1 MNENIQNNNGVN
13 NNTSVNGA
21 TSAQPVLQPVTP
33 AVNNQTQ
40 APVTN
45 PVVVEPTLEQSS
57 APVIQPLPHV
67 SDGNNEPVV
76 QPLPTVTEGNA
87 VPVVQPLPAVA
98 ENAAPVVQP
107 LPAVADGN
115 AASVV
120 PSASGDV
127 VSKIGNI
134 PLDQIKPREEQFAE
148 IPNEGGNDNTP
159 VEQAPAPKADE
170 GAIVNENL
178 KKVEIEYKPPSKVKT
193 FGLIFLFVMLIA
205 FVIFLPDISN
215 IISQFQSKGELE
227 EKVVITTGRLSCDL
241 NNSTTNLDKNY
252 EYTFTF
258 KDSKLEKSDLTIT
271 TRGDV
276 SLDETELNQLASS
289 CREIEDLTKS
299 MKGFSVSCDYS
310 VGKLVERQIYDLQNV
325 DMEQVTSA
333 FTESGGS
340 HPEYLY
346 GEDINLI
353 ERNMISSGYSCRRQ
367 R

>member
-13 NNTSVNGA
+13 NNASVNGA
-21 TSAQPVLQPVTP
+21 ASAQPVLQPVTP

-40 APVTN
+40 APVAN

-87 VPVVQPLPAVA
+87 VPVVQPLPAVM
-98 ENAAPVVQP
+98 
-107 LPAVADGN
+107 DGN
-115 AASVV
+115 STPVGV

-148 IPNEGGNDNTP
+148 IPNEGDNANTP

-178 KKVEIEYKPPSKVKT
+178 KKVEIEYKPPSKAKT

-227 EKVVITTGRLSCDL
+227 EDVVITTGRLSCDL
-241 NNSTTNLDKNY
+241 NNSTTNLDRNY

-289 CREIEDLTKS
+289 CREIQDLTKS

-333 FTESGGS
+333 FAESGGS

>member
-1 MNENIQNNNGVN
+1 MNENMQNNNGIN
-13 NNTSVNGA
+13 NNASVNGA
-21 TSAQPVLQPVTP
+21 ASTQPILQPVTST
-33 AVNNQTQ
+33 VDNQLQ

-45 PVVVEPTLEQSS
+45 PVVVKPTLEQSS

-76 QPLPTVTEGNA
+76 QPLPTITEGNA
-87 VPVVQPLPAVA
+87 VPVVQPLPAVT
-98 ENAAPVVQP
+98 ENTAPVVQP
-107 LPAVADGN
+107 LSAVTDN
-115 AASVV
+115 AAIGV

-148 IPNEGGNDNTP
+148 IPSEGSEDNAP
-159 VEQAPAPKADE
+159 SVEQAPVPKVDE

-178 KKVEIEYKPPSKVKT
+178 KKVEIEYKPPSKAKT

-205 FVIFLPDISN
+205 FVIFLPDISD

-227 EKVVITTGRLSCDL
+227 DNVVITTGRLSCDL
-241 NNSTTNLDKNY
+241 NNSTTNLDRNY

-258 KDSKLEKSDLTIT
+258 QDSKLEKSDLTIT

-333 FTESGGS
+333 FAESGGS